1 QQVVPTGT
9 DAVPVRRGAQ
19 SRAPGVVGT
28 DGSSDSRRCQ
38 HCQREVA
45 VSAEFLEYWL
55 RGLEPALSCRQE
67 GERAAPSTSGDRKG
81 IQVLQLRREHRRARQ
96 AGVPPRSGD
105 RACAFAGSN
114 TTCSLPMTTARSVT
128 ATSTRRNSPSRLSP
142 TPPAPL

>member
-19 SRAPGVVGT
+19 SRVPGGVGT

-55 RGLEPALSCRQE
+55 RGLEPTLSCRQE

-81 IQVLQLRREHRRARQ
+81 IQVLQLRREHRRART
-96 AGVPPRSGD
+96 AG
-105 RACAFAGSN
+105 
-114 TTCSLPMTTARSVT
+114 
-128 ATSTRRNSPSRLSP
+128 LSP
-142 TPPAPL
+142 PAGGRAWSFGRATT